1 MEALKRTESLVNN
14 PRYLPGY
21 ASFQNQFCPE
31 QIQKT
36 LLGKQNAQEH
46 VKAVTIA
53 LNELRAKAR

>member
-1 MEALKRTESLVNN
+1 MISN

-36 LLGKQNAQEH
+36 LLGRQSAQEC
-46 VKAVTIA
+46 VKAVALA